1 MPGDLLFKY
10 TRYNTTN
17 LLEAIFM
24 KEILMML
31 LIAVYLGFGYW
42 AIQYIK
48 VNIMGVTAEYYTDTI
63 AFYGQRLV
71 FAAMLGWAAI
81 PIAFIHKTFI
91 AK

>member
-1 MPGDLLFKY
+1 
-10 TRYNTTN
+10 
-17 LLEAIFM
+17 M
-24 KEILMML
+24 KEILMMI

-91 AK
+91 AKE